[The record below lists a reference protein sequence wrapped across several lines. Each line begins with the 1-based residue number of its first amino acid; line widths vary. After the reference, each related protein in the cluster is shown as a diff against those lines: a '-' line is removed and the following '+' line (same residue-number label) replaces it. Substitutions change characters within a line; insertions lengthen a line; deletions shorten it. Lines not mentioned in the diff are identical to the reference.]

1 MDEPSLFDTAPGAA
15 PRLADLRDAAA
26 TCTNCGLY
34 RDATRTV
41 FGQGPGTAR
50 LMLVGEQPGDREDL
64 AGRPFVGPSGQLLDR
79 GLVDAGIDRRDVYV
93 TNVVKHFKFIR
104 RGKRRIHQK
113 PSADEIGACRPWLDG
128 ELTAVRPK
136 VVVALGATAAKAL
149 LGPSFRVSRQRGEV
163 FHRDGA
169 RCTATLHPS
178 AILRLP
184 DAERDAAV
192 GDFVDDLTAVAALL
206 DG

>member
-1 MDEPSLFDTAPGAA
+1 MDEPSLFDPAPASA

-79 GLVDAGIDRRDVYV
+79 GLVDAGIDRQDVYV

-128 ELTAVRPK
+128 ELATVRPE

-163 FHRDGA
+163 FRFDGA

-184 DAERDAAV
+184 DSERDAAV
-192 GDFVDDLTAVAALL
+192 ADFVDDLTGVAALL